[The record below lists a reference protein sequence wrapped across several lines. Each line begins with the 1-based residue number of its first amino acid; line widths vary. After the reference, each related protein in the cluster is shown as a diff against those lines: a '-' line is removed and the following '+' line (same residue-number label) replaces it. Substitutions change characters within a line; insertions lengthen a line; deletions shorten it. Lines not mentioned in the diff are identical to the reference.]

1 MHRYCLAL
9 YYFANTPLACLLV
22 PNTEMFCPTQL
33 VASIQGTFA
42 LIDMVDNKSFEEVK
56 HVPENL
62 LAEVRF
68 GRTPLRTYNIVT
80 PFTIE
85 PWRADFGDD
94 SPNKT
99 VDRPIHGVMT
109 TYGYLHAYPAHHRK
123 SAHHRF
129 SVWFT
134 GGSLEVDGAKNE
146 KWFQIFDNNS
156 ESAPPKR
163 TAAEAEKLEAAKL
176 FMGAHTNDDEMDED
190 GALSYTLSK
199 PKASHID
206 LIYLDKTMQILR
218 GSSGTVYVHVRIP
231 GSQAVH
237 KSTACVDEML
247 PSRTK
252 LLAQEES
259 FNDDGDDG
267 DGSNDGD
274 VVDRSQEHR
283 RPMEQGTHRG
293 VGHSDNMTSKAEQR
307 SRVKLRRTVSE
318 SNLQIELAE
327 SQQSHDATIGSSGQ
341 VVVKEPDD
349 KLTRPHLRRTT
360 SFEGVIRQIFRRS
373 SSPLLNT

>member
-1 MHRYCLAL
+1 VYRYCLAL
-9 YYFANTPLACLLV
+9 YFANTPIACLLAI
-22 PNTEMFCPTQL
+22 NTEMFCPTQL

-62 LAEVRF
+62 QAEVRF

-146 KWFQIFDNNS
+146 KWFQIFDNS

-176 FMGAHTNDDEMDED
+176 FVGAHTNDEMDED
-190 GALSYTLSK
+190 GALFYTLSK

-259 FNDDGDDG
+259 FNDG
-267 DGSNDGD
+267 DGSNDD
-274 VVDRSQEHR
+274 DDVDRSQEHR
-283 RPMEQGTHRG
+283 PMVEQGTHHRS
-293 VGHSDNMTSKAEQR
+293 VGHSDSMTSKAER
-307 SRVKLRRTVSE
+307 SCVTLRRTASE

-327 SQQSHDATIGSSGQ
+327 SQSQNATIGSNGQ
-341 VVVKEPDD
+341 VVKESDK

-360 SFEGVIRQIFRRS
+360 SFEGAIRQIFRRS